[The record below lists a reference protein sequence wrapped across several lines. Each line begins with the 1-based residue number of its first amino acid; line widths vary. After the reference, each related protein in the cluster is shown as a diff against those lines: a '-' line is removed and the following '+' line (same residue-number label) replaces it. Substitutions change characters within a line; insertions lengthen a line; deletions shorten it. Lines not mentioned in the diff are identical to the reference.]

1 MAWHRLRYTAKA
13 RASSLIENVFNQWKK
28 FLKAKLK
35 RALLNEAFHH
45 VMNHVEKRIIS
56 DVHTIEA
63 AIAKGHFID
72 MRKEASLIYGDRQ
85 KHHKK
90 KTSTLVVYEKENA
103 KLQDKE
109 CCPWPQAMSLG
120 DNMWLLQERVS
131 KHERS
136 RVEDCVIVH
145 IVILQGFLWKD
156 CPENVPPTC
165 LTCPTFLN
173 TKCPCVGIQ
182 RALLNVEPPAGC
194 DPLPKWLL
202 GKGIFKPEIFN
213 NRLRIDK
220 DPTVHLPKY
229 LQCAVSQHRV
239 PAPRGASIAAALSNG
254 MATDADVLDMF
265 KDMTSRIAKMP
276 ANIRP
281 KANGEM
287 KRFFT

>member
-63 AIAKGHFID
+63 TIAKGHFID

-131 KHERS
+131 KRT
-136 RVEDCVIVH
+136 RFQR
-145 IVILQGFLWKD
+145 L
-156 CPENVPPTC
+156 PESA
-165 LTCPTFLN
+165 
-173 TKCPCVGIQ
+173 
-182 RALLNVEPPAGC
+182 R
-194 DPLPKWLL
+194 
-202 GKGIFKPEIFN
+202 
-213 NRLRIDK
+213 
-220 DPTVHLPKY
+220 
-229 LQCAVSQHRV
+229 
-239 PAPRGASIAAALSNG
+239 
-254 MATDADVLDMF
+254 
-265 KDMTSRIAKMP
+265 
-276 ANIRP
+276 
-281 KANGEM
+281 
-287 KRFFT
+287 